1 MIRNS
6 ENRTTANGFSPLSVS
21 SQQSAKPRPIKNTV
35 TKVPGNETSDAI
47 QGNIEDHEASA
58 SQPWESSNRFG
69 RRRKRTF
76 PFCPGRAQSRGN
88 ETRLPQA
95 RPGWESPTLTLRSR
109 SRAGTSQQELGFAAS
124 FAMQKHDAM
133 NCKGFI
139 CLLLS
144 EDSQMPESR

>member
-1 MIRNS
+1 MR
-6 ENRTTANGFSPLSVS
+6 PLH
-21 SQQSAKPRPIKNTV
+21 P
-35 TKVPGNETSDAI
+35 
-47 QGNIEDHEASA
+47 
-58 SQPWESSNRFG
+58 
-69 RRRKRTF
+69 
-76 PFCPGRAQSRGN
+76 SRGSPAIGLDAGVN
-88 ETRLPQA
+88 GLFRFVPVARNHVETKLVSDEFDQV
-95 RPGWESPTLTLRSR
+95 ESPTLTLRSR